1 MATSSSV
8 FSSFHQPSSDGQAG
22 HQVAL
27 RVAVVS
33 DYLEELWPSM
43 DLVGDMLTSFLQ
55 AQSSAGIAAAQLRPP
70 LRNRLSR
77 IPVFGQRRQA
87 FNGDRLCNR
96 FVDYPRWLRARVAD
110 FDLFH
115 VVDHSYSQL
124 LHVLP
129 KGRAVVTCHDLDTF
143 RCLLEPEREG
153 RSRSFRA
160 MTRRVLDGF
169 RQAAHVITVSEA
181 TRTELLQHR
190 LFPADAISVIP
201 NGVHPSCSPTPDPEA
216 DAAAAN
222 WMPQTA
228 ASGNG
233 GPLAWMLSVGNTLP
247 RKRVDVLLKVFAAV
261 QRDFP
266 EARLLRVG
274 GFTPDQWELIRELNI
289 GPAVSHLPFLERSTL
304 GAVYR
309 RAAVLAHTAEAEG
322 FGLPLIEAMAC
333 GCPVAASDIPVLREV
348 GGTAACF
355 SPVADIGAWSRTV
368 TELLDERRRQPDQ
381 WERRRQRSIAWAAR
395 YSWAENAR
403 RTASV
408 YRKVMEN
415 Q

>member
-1 MATSSSV
+1 MATSSSA
-8 FSSFHQPSSDGQAG
+8 FSPLSPSSIGEQTDHRA
-22 HQVAL
+22 AL

-33 DYLEELWPSM
+33 DYLEERWPSM
-43 DLVGDMLTSFLQ
+43 DLVGDMLASFLQ
-55 AQSSAGIAAAQLRPP
+55 TQPPLGIEATQLRPL

-77 IPVFGQRRQA
+77 IPLFGRRRTA
-87 FNGDRLCNR
+87 SNGDRLLNR
-96 FVDYPRWLRARVAD
+96 FVDYPRWLRARVSN

-143 RCLLEPEREG
+143 RSLLEPEREG

-160 MTRRVLDGF
+160 MARHILDGF

-181 TRTELLQHR
+181 TRTELLKHR

-201 NGVHPSCSPTPDPEA
+201 NGVHPSCSPAPDPEA
-216 DAAAAN
+216 DTAAAA
-222 WMPQTA
+222 WMPEA
-228 ASGNG
+228 GACEDGA
-233 GPLAWMLSVGNTLP
+233 PLVWLLSVGNTLP

-261 QRDFP
+261 GRDFP

-274 GFTPDQWELIRELNI
+274 GFTPDQLRLIGELNI
-289 GPAVSHLPFLERSTL
+289 GHAVSHLPFLERSTL

-309 RAAVLAHTAEAEG
+309 RAALLAHTAEAEG

-333 GCPVAASDIPVLREV
+333 GCPVVVSDIPVLREV

-355 SPVADIGAWSRTV
+355 SPVADIGAWSKTIA
-368 TELLDERRRQPDQ
+368 ELLDERRRQPDQ
-381 WERRRQRSIAWAAR
+381 WERRRERSIAWAAR

-415 Q
+415 K